1 MVFASGKVPGSKIYI
16 FVYLDR
22 EDDNRFLYFF
32 RRDSVAEIQV
42 VIKSSGYLLDS
53 VSVPFESRIFKSKEH
68 PSGANKS
75 K

>member
-1 MVFASGKVPGSKIYI
+1 MLAEGTGVQIYI

-22 EDDNRFLYFF
+22 EDDNRFLYFL

-42 VIKSSGYLLDS
+42 VIKSSEYLLDS
-53 VSVPFESRIFKSKEH
+53 VFVPFESRIFKSKEH

-75 K
+75 E